1 MIVGDCV
8 VTEDDNLW
16 QSKEFEQ
23 LIDTGSTISI
33 PWFDPP
39 LINPQPA
46 VCAVPVSI
54 QALDLAFQHVFVEP
68 YKIIGGSLDTLLAG
82 KATTGIVTNTDTR
95 KKISSL
101 RSTTPLCGSSFSIL
115 TYSTSEHI
123 CPQPNDR
130 FYTYSQQVS
139 DSEKGNLQQQS
150 KQKEQKYP
158 CFSPHDYCTLRELI
172 LTNRPCLKSR
182 VQAIIASNIRPIL
195 AAETLSLNG
204 LKGFIVELGCID
216 SLLFIDLRWLILDK
230 LILIDEMGKF
240 DSKLDFEN
248 SILDWCRVALV
259 CVRYHSCTSVESM
272 LLLRAQVTHW
282 MLALSCR
289 IRGLPF
295 DSVIVLRASEF
306 ALKACLS
313 IFLVSDTVLEH
324 ETPREKSLFNFHCSS
339 RISPFLCKALSMGN
353 GECCVDFIHCL
364 SAEEAIHCARA
375 ISLLIRFM
383 PLQFPENL
391 KSEAQSIIVSFMKVT
406 EAQCQKGNEESSK
419 KSREQVTQKKLLRKA
434 KRFLRDVA

>member
-23 LIDTGSTISI
+23 LTDTGSTVSI

-54 QALDLAFQHVFVEP
+54 QALDLAFQHVFGKP
-68 YKIIGGSLDTLLAG
+68 YEIIGGSLDTLVAD
-82 KATTGIVTNTDTR
+82 KATTGIVTTR
-95 KKISSL
+95 KKMSSL
-101 RSTTPLCGSSFSIL
+101 RSTTPLCGSSFSVL

-139 DSEKGNLQQQS
+139 DSEKGNLQQQPE
-150 KQKEQKYP
+150 QKEQKYP
-158 CFSPHDYCTLRELI
+158 CFSPHDYCTLRELL
-172 LTNRPCLKSR
+172 LTNRPCLKSTG

-195 AAETLSLNG
+195 AAETFSLNS
-204 LKGFIVELGCID
+204 LKSFIVELGCID

-230 LILIDEMGKF
+230 LIRIEEMSKF
-240 DSKLDFEN
+240 ESNLDFEN
-248 SILDWCRVALV
+248 NVLGWCGIALA

-272 LLLRAQVTHW
+272 LLLRAQVSHW

-289 IRGLPF
+289 IRGLTF
-295 DSVIVLRASEF
+295 DSAIVLRASEY

-313 IFLVSDTVLEH
+313 IFLVSDAVLEH
-324 ETPREKSLFNFHCSS
+324 DTPREKSLFNLHCSS
-339 RISPFLCKALSMGN
+339 RISPSLCKALSTEN

-375 ISLLIRFM
+375 ISILMKFM
-383 PLQFPENL
+383 PFQFPENL

-406 EAQCQKGNEESSK
+406 EAQCQIGNEESSK